1 MLNHSQPSMNPPDSS
16 TEGDP
21 TTPATAG
28 GPFPLGLRASGL
40 IFPSVMEARHD

>member
-28 GPFPLGLRASGL
+28 GPFLLCPAASGPL
-40 IFPSVMEARHD
+40 TPAVVEVSHA